1 MSRVP
6 PAWLALLP
14 PVPEC
19 RVLDLSPPCHA
30 AAALKSYWAAIGAFP
45 TRWIPENATARPS
58 AAIPVLP
65 FSAGSMDFVHLGHL
79 AALLQGHDSRWLAEL
94 LRAVRRILEPRGI
107 LVVYAS
113 NARWVRMQRC
123 TLSAPPDKHH
133 QFRCSEPQLRRM
145 LMGAGFR
152 SLESYWC
159 DPSVEEPTSL
169 VPLTR
174 ACLLNHIQRSAIEG
188 WANPPRQ
195 HRIQAKSLLAWI
207 GMFPTFAPDFLFV
220 ATPSS
225 TPPAQLSFDALRRAG
240 LALPDSRPTQ
250 LVVTGSGIFEK
261 LVVAI
266 RYAGGGPYLSTF
278 VRTDRGIARAGRAI
292 EREQEITNR
301 VGTVLSSGTVSL
313 PQPLGVTKVGSV
325 TYSAETG
332 LRGSSL
338 ASVLM
343 TTPAWLR
350 VSLAR
355 RHLIAAARI
364 SIVITQRLRADE
376 TVCQLARLNNANPM
390 TTDCRDELG
399 PWVQHGDFT
408 IENLYLVSDRS
419 YGLIDWE
426 HLSVHSVPLY
436 DAVSLLLSAIPL
448 LRGRRTDNWTAVDG
462 FRTAFLG
469 DGAWAYLFRSILSF
483 TAKELGVPQHEVR
496 DAFVFCLRERV
507 SYHRERASILASVH
521 EAFVRLAVEYYP
533 AHEEKP
539 DLVRS

>member
-1 MSRVP
+1 MSRAP
-6 PAWLALLP
+6 PAWLTLLP

-19 RVLDLSPPCHA
+19 RVLDLSAPCHA
-30 AAALKSYWAAIGAFP
+30 AAALQSYWAAIGALP
-45 TRWIPENATARPS
+45 TRWIPESATAHAS
-58 AAIPVLP
+58 AAISVLP
-65 FSAGSMDFVHLGHL
+65 LSAGSTDFVHLGHL

-113 NARWVRMQRC
+113 NTRWARMQRR

-133 QFRCSEPQLRRM
+133 QFCCSEPQLRRI

-159 DPSVEEPTSL
+159 DPSAEEPSSL
-169 VPLTR
+169 IPLTR
-174 ACLLNHIQRSAIEG
+174 SCLLNHIQRCAIEG

-195 HRIQAKSLLAWI
+195 HRIQAKRVLAWT
-207 GMFPTFAPDFLFV
+207 GMLPTFVPDFLFV
-220 ATPSS
+220 ATPSA
-225 TPPAQLSFDALRRAG
+225 TPPAQLTCNALRRAG

-250 LVVTGSGIFEK
+250 LVAASSGPFEK
-261 LVVAI
+261 QVLAI
-266 RYAGGGPYLSTF
+266 QYKGGGPYVSAF

-292 EREQEITNR
+292 EREQEITKR
-301 VGTVLSSGTVSL
+301 VGKLLCSGTVAL

-332 LRGSSL
+332 LCGSSL

-343 TTPAWLR
+343 TTPARLR
-350 VSLAR
+350 VPLAR
-355 RHLIAAARI
+355 RHLTAAARI
-364 SIVITQRLRADE
+364 SIVLTQRLRADE
-376 TVCQLARLNNANPM
+376 AVRQLARLNDTHPM
-390 TTDCRDELG
+390 TTDCSDELG

-408 IENLYLVSDRS
+408 IENLYLVSNDS

-426 HLSVHSVPLY
+426 DLSVHSVPLY
-436 DAVSLLLSAIPL
+436 DPVTLLLSAIPL
-448 LRGRRTDNWTAVDG
+448 LRGRGSDNWTAVDG

-469 DGAWAYLFRSILSF
+469 DGPWAHLFRSILSF
-483 TAKELGVPQHEVR
+483 TAKELGVPRHEIR
-496 DAFVFCLRERV
+496 DALVFCLRERV
-507 SYHRERASILASVH
+507 SYHQERASGLASVL

-533 AHEEKP
+533 THQED
-539 DLVRS
+539 DLVRP